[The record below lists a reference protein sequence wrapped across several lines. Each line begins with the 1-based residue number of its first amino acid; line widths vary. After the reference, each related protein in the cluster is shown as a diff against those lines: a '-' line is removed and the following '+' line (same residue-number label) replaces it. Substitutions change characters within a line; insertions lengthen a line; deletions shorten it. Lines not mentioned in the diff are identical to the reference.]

1 MKALTDLS
9 AEELLQLLFLTLVL
23 WALIGT
29 KFRTFT
35 YWPFKKT
42 PRYSPRDKQ
51 DIEQR
56 AKRSK
61 SLLENEW
68 FLETIKDLRDTQM
81 RTFADSSAQEVEK
94 REDAHAILRALT
106 AIERS
111 LQADVDAVALIQRKG
126 KHRGND

>member
-1 MKALTDLS
+1 M
-9 AEELLQLLFLTLVL
+9 
-23 WALIGT
+23 
-29 KFRTFT
+29 
-35 YWPFKKT
+35 
-42 PRYSPRDKQ
+42 

-68 FLETIKDLRDTQM
+68 FVETMKNLRDTQL
-81 RTFADSSAQEVEK
+81 RTFANSSAQEVEK
-94 REDAHAILRALT
+94 REDAHAILRALN

-111 LQADVDAVALIQRKG
+111 LQADVDSVTLINRKG

>member
-1 MKALTDLS
+1 M
-9 AEELLQLLFLTLVL
+9 
-23 WALIGT
+23 
-29 KFRTFT
+29 
-35 YWPFKKT
+35 
-42 PRYSPRDKQ
+42 

-68 FLETIKDLRDTQM
+68 FVETIKDLRDTQM

-94 REDAHAILRALT
+94 REDAHSILRALT

>member
-1 MKALTDLS
+1 
-9 AEELLQLLFLTLVL
+9 V
-23 WALIGT
+23 
-29 KFRTFT
+29 
-35 YWPFKKT
+35 
-42 PRYSPRDKQ
+42 

-68 FLETIKDLRDTQM
+68 FVETMKNLRDTQL
-81 RTFADSSAQEVEK
+81 RTFANSSAQEVEK
-94 REDAHAILRALT
+94 REDAHAILRALN

-111 LQADVDAVALIQRKG
+111 LQADVDAVTLIQRKG

>member
-1 MKALTDLS
+1 M
-9 AEELLQLLFLTLVL
+9 E
-23 WALIGT
+23 
-29 KFRTFT
+29 
-35 YWPFKKT
+35 
-42 PRYSPRDKQ
+42 
-51 DIEQR
+51 IEQR

-61 SLLENEW
+61 FLLENDW
-68 FLETIKDLRDTQM
+68 FIDTIKNLREDQM
-81 RTFADSSAQEVEK
+81 RVFADSSAQEVEK

>member
-1 MKALTDLS
+1 M
-9 AEELLQLLFLTLVL
+9 E
-23 WALIGT
+23 
-29 KFRTFT
+29 
-35 YWPFKKT
+35 
-42 PRYSPRDKQ
+42 
-51 DIEQR
+51 IEQR

-61 SLLENEW
+61 FLIENDW
-68 FLETIKDLRDTQM
+68 FQDTIKNLREDQM
-81 RTFADSSAQEVEK
+81 RVFADSSAQEGEK

>member
-1 MKALTDLS
+1 V
-9 AEELLQLLFLTLVL
+9 E
-23 WALIGT
+23 
-29 KFRTFT
+29 
-35 YWPFKKT
+35 
-42 PRYSPRDKQ
+42 
-51 DIEQR
+51 IEQR

-61 SLLENEW
+61 FLLENDW
-68 FLETIKDLRDTQM
+68 FIDTIKNLREDQM
-81 RTFADSSAQEVEK
+81 RVFADSSAQEMEK

>member
-1 MKALTDLS
+1 
-9 AEELLQLLFLTLVL
+9 V
-23 WALIGT
+23 
-29 KFRTFT
+29 
-35 YWPFKKT
+35 
-42 PRYSPRDKQ
+42 

-68 FLETIKDLRDTQM
+68 FVETMKNLRDTQL
-81 RTFADSSAQEVEK
+81 RTFANSSAQEVEK
-94 REDAHAILRALT
+94 REDAHAILRALN

-111 LQADVDAVALIQRKG
+111 LQADVDAVTLINRKG

>member
-1 MKALTDLS
+1 M
-9 AEELLQLLFLTLVL
+9 
-23 WALIGT
+23 
-29 KFRTFT
+29 
-35 YWPFKKT
+35 
-42 PRYSPRDKQ
+42 

-68 FLETIKDLRDTQM
+68 FVETIKNLRDTQL
-81 RTFADSSAQEVEK
+81 RTFANSSAQEVEK
-94 REDAHAILRALT
+94 REDAHAILRALN

-111 LQADVDAVALIQRKG
+111 LQADVDAVTLINRKG

>member
-1 MKALTDLS
+1 M
-9 AEELLQLLFLTLVL
+9 E
-23 WALIGT
+23 
-29 KFRTFT
+29 
-35 YWPFKKT
+35 
-42 PRYSPRDKQ
+42 
-51 DIEQR
+51 IEQR

-61 SLLENEW
+61 FLLENDW
-68 FLETIKDLRDTQM
+68 FMDTIKNLREDQM
-81 RTFADSSAQEVEK
+81 RVFADSSAQEVEK

>member
-1 MKALTDLS
+1 M
-9 AEELLQLLFLTLVL
+9 
-23 WALIGT
+23 
-29 KFRTFT
+29 
-35 YWPFKKT
+35 
-42 PRYSPRDKQ
+42 

-68 FLETIKDLRDTQM
+68 FVETIKDLRDTQM

-106 AIERS
+106 EIER
-111 LQADVDAVALIQRKG
+111 LLNANVDAVTLITRKG